1 MISYNPIF
9 KRLNKYFLPGEVY
22 LLTSSENSGR
32 TTLADNI
39 VIEFLKNDIA
49 ARILYFDGSN
59 LEHIN
64 RIMANINNQDYKYY
78 FNLSNNNKYEYLNEI
93 TNFTKNYNLK
103 YIKYNMEE
111 ELEYFNFQKYF
122 QDSKNSII
130 FLDLNIGT
138 YVTEDIFLKQ
148 KNKIKK

>member
-49 ARILYFDGSN
+49 ARILYFDGS
-59 LEHIN
+59 
-64 RIMANINNQDYKYY
+64 YKE
-78 FNLSNNNKYEYLNEI
+78 FSKLSKISEN
-93 TNFTKNYNLK
+93 TKDIKAKDMILDSIKSHKIIVKSAKKLIESASKSKDDVTVDLAIRRKEFHEKSIWMLK
-103 YIKYNMEE
+103 SLIE
-111 ELEYFNFQKYF
+111 
-122 QDSKNSII
+122 
-130 FLDLNIGT
+130 
-138 YVTEDIFLKQ
+138 
-148 KNKIKK
+148 